1 MARQRTLTDEQ
12 VREIR
17 AWKPQRCVCCNAVT
31 DSENAMAKRYK
42 QWSGSIRAVRLG
54 HTYKDVK

>member
-1 MARQRTLTDEQ
+1 MPRQRTLTDEQ

-17 AWKPQRCVCCNAVT
+17 AWKPTPCGCCGKILE
-31 DSENAMAKRYK
+31 SENAMSKRYR